1 MTRKAEVQLGRS
13 FDGTIEPWSLHD
25 LLDDDPRHG
34 ARRLAPTDY
43 RERLQSRGL
52 FRDRMLYAE
61 ALEPPAERLQSAYGA
76 DEATPPRFRRKTATI
91 ADRGVRDRS
100 DERVIIKL

>member
-1 MTRKAEVQLGRS
+1 MSPGPCTN
-13 FDGTIEPWSLHD
+13 

-76 DEATPPRFRRKTATI
+76 HEATPPRFRRKTATI
-91 ADRGVRDRS
+91 AHRGARDRS
-100 DERVIIKL
+100 DERVIVKL